1 MTIRTLSLSLLTLS
15 LLACA
20 SVPEASPG
28 LRSARDRV
36 LAAQVD
42 NQVAS
47 LAPQE
52 LQRAVDGLRRA
63 EKARLDGASLDEV
76 EHLAYLSNQ
85 RVSIAQQMAWDRA
98 AQAVTAGA
106 SAERDRLRLAQRGRE
121 VEQAQRATE
130 AARLGTAQVQRAL
143 TEAQQ
148 AEARTAA
155 QLASSDAAA
164 SQQQALMQ
172 GQLNRQDARV
182 DELEGELQLLNARR
196 TPRGTVVTLGDVL
209 FDTGEARLVAEGGRS
224 MTSLAGFFRSHPQR
238 SATIEGHTDNV
249 GGADANQQLSQRRAR
264 AVLDALVSLGVG
276 ADRLAAQGR
285 GEDAPTASNATSAG
299 RQLNRRVEILIS
311 PAPAR

>member
-1 MTIRTLSLSLLTLS
+1 MTIRSLTLSLLTLS
-15 LLACA
+15 LVACGT
-20 SVPEASPG
+20 VPELTPG

-52 LQRAVDGLRRA
+52 LQRAVDSLRQA
-63 EKARLDGASLDEV
+63 ERARLDGASVDEV

-85 RVSIAQQMAWDRA
+85 RVTIAQQTAWDRA
-98 AQAVTAGA
+98 AQAVTTGA
-106 SAERDRLRLAQRGRE
+106 SAERDRLRLAQRSRE

-155 QLASSDAAA
+155 QLASSGAAA

-172 GQLNRQDARV
+172 GRLDRQDARV

-196 TPRGTVVTLGDVL
+196 TSRGTLVTLGDVL

-224 MTSLAGFFRSHPQR
+224 MASLAGFFRSHPQR

-249 GGADANQQLSQRRAR
+249 GGAEVNQQLSQRRAR
-264 AVLDALVSLGVG
+264 AVLDALVGLGVG
-276 ADRLAAQGR
+276 PDRLVAQGR
-285 GEDAPTASNATSAG
+285 GEDAPTASNATPAG

-311 PAPAR
+311 PAPGR